1 MNEGRQT
8 TRHDNGN
15 SGFLETSLMTGN
27 KNSKMIILLGTGIR
41 YVAHFFSHC
50 ELWPLSR

>member
-27 KNSKMIILLGTGIR
+27 KNSKMYFSSVRGFVMLLI
-41 YVAHFFSHC
+41 FSPSC
-50 ELWPLSR
+50 EVWPLGR